1 MLLVISK
8 LLNQACT
15 QREGHADGL
24 AWVPRDRD
32 YFEPPQKYPTTV
44 DSQAGLLLLKY
55 VCSAMIAHT
64 PGHMLTTLLGL
75 LLWFPPW
82 ISSKLQRWL
91 LKLSPGSNMPW
102 LRPHVMMEISSK
114 SLGIQRREIY
124 CTVAYQNTHT
134 GIVQGTWEATVKVLG
149 KKKNPGE
156 SPDQAKTV
164 RLGRWCLQTP
174 LMCEE
179 GESRE
184 RLLLMRQSKRS
195 HNHWKEFYY
204 RHPLGLRRCL
214 TIQAWGP
221 EFRSQEPT

>member
-149 KKKNPGE
+149 KKKIQVN
-156 SPDQAKTV
+156 
-164 RLGRWCLQTP
+164 LQT
-174 LMCEE
+174 
-179 GESRE
+179 
-184 RLLLMRQSKRS
+184 RLRQ
-195 HNHWKEFYY
+195 WGWVADAY
-204 RHPLGLRRCL
+204 RHHWCVKRVSLERGYFW
-214 TIQAWGP
+214 WGNP
-221 EFRSQEPT
+221 RDRITTERSFIIDTPWG